1 MEPFVLVTLAGLAA
15 LLLSEWRGLRAG
27 VWIAKL
33 VASTGFLGA
42 AYAAGAMSSPYG
54 RFVFAGLALSWLG
67 DLLLI
72 PKQKAAFLGGLV
84 AFLLGHVAYAT
95 AFIVRGVSIG
105 ALVVAAVL
113 LAVPLVASLRWLGPY
128 VTGTMRIPVR
138 AYVAVISIMVMC
150 AAGTLWE
157 HGDPVILLG
166 AAAFYVSDLAV
177 ARDHFV
183 VRGFTNKLWGLPLYY
198 GAQLLLAW
206 TVAGH

>member
-1 MEPFVLVTLAGLAA
+1 MLPFVLVTLAGLAA

-42 AYAAGAMSSPYG
+42 ALAAGAMNSSYG

-95 AFIVRGVSIG
+95 AFVVRGVSIG

-113 LAVPLVASLRWLGPY
+113 LAVPLVASLRWLGPH
-128 VTGTMRIPVR
+128 VKGAMQMPVR
-138 AYVAVISIMVMC
+138 AYVAAISSMVMC
-150 AAGTLWE
+150 AAGTVWKV
-157 HGDPVILLG
+157 GDPVILLG

-183 VRGFTNKLWGLPLYY
+183 VRSFTNKLWGLPLYF